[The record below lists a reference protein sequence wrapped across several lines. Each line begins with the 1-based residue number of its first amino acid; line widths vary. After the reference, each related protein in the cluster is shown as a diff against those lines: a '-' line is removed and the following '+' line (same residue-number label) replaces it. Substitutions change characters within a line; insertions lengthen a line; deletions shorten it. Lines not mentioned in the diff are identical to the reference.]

1 MSSESL
7 PLSLPEPKWLYPPE
21 RQLIA
26 TKYGTLSMAQ
36 MADDDVYVEGDLT
49 YRGNTYRVRYEHTTL
64 EGLPKGYA
72 GNGQDYGVVEAD
84 WQRARFFEPH
94 APKTYVG
101 PLLDAVREAVVT
113 YLSEHAEHASA
124 SLHAH
129 KVQDQ
134 NRKASDYNRK
144 AKELAELLAK
154 YEAIQ
159 P

>member
-1 MSSESL
+1 
-7 PLSLPEPKWLYPPE
+7 
-21 RQLIA
+21 
-26 TKYGTLSMAQ
+26 MAQ

-49 YRGNTYRVRYEHTTL
+49 YRGNTYRVRYEHTNL
-64 EGLPKGYA
+64 EGQPKGYA
-72 GNGQDYGVVEAD
+72 GNGHDYGVVEAF

-101 PLLDAVREAVVT
+101 PLLDAVRQAVVT
-113 YLSEHAEHASA
+113 Y
-124 SLHAH
+124 

-144 AKELAELLAK
+144 AEELAEVLAK